1 MSGHRLGAICAA
13 LSLTGACIETRVVT
27 CSDGRVC
34 PGGTVCD
41 PVGHTCVDPAGLAV
55 QTAGLDFGDVAC
67 GATPALPISVGN
79 FGMATVAMRAY
90 PTSGDLTVTPATAMV
105 SPGQV
110 IELEVRPALDRRPG
124 PIDASIVVAS
134 AQQLIEVPVSLVSTG
149 ALVLADR
156 TVVDFGD
163 QTVGQRGDEVLVLR
177 NDGNRDIEVVATIPS
192 GPFQLAAAGSI
203 LIAPGA
209 EEVVGVAFAP
219 TAAEEAA
226 GQLGLDY
233 VGVLCARAPTAVALQ
248 GVGDASGV
256 LLDQTTLTFEG
267 AGCGAAA
274 TSKTVTLTNN
284 VGAPVA
290 LAARIVGPDAAR
302 FGPPS
307 LSAAAIPAGGVVTV
321 TVPHLA
327 MPTTLPLPLKDED
340 ATLLVDVTIG
350 MTIVPKQVALSRRL
364 LAPHLSL
371 TPSALDFGTVPIGS
385 IGILGVR
392 MDNAGT
398 TAASVATPA
407 LPFAGLRITPA
418 IFTLAAGR
426 TQELSVSLAPVG
438 ITSIVLD
445 GLTVPLGASG
455 DCGAGA
461 SLVLDGIAGG
471 DPF

>member
-1 MSGHRLGAICAA
+1 
-13 LSLTGACIETRVVT
+13 
-27 CSDGRVC
+27 
-34 PGGTVCD
+34 
-41 PVGHTCVDPAGLAV
+41 
-55 QTAGLDFGDVAC
+55 
-67 GATPALPISVGN
+67 
-79 FGMATVAMRAY
+79 
-90 PTSGDLTVTPATAMV
+90 
-105 SPGQV
+105 
-110 IELEVRPALDRRPG
+110 
-124 PIDASIVVAS
+124 
-134 AQQLIEVPVSLVSTG
+134 
-149 ALVLADR
+149 
-156 TVVDFGD
+156 
-163 QTVGQRGDEVLVLR
+163 
-177 NDGNRDIEVVATIPS
+177 
-192 GPFQLAAAGSI
+192 
-203 LIAPGA
+203 
-209 EEVVGVAFAP
+209 
-219 TAAEEAA
+219 
-226 GQLGLDY
+226 
-233 VGVLCARAPTAVALQ
+233 
-248 GVGDASGV
+248 
-256 LLDQTTLTFEG
+256 
-267 AGCGAAA
+267 
-274 TSKTVTLTNN
+274 
-284 VGAPVA
+284 
-290 LAARIVGPDAAR
+290 
-302 FGPPS
+302 
-307 LSAAAIPAGGVVTV
+307 
-321 TVPHLA
+321 LA

-438 ITSIVLD
+438 MTSIVLD